1 MVIAIQPI
9 MNKEI
14 LMKKLLP
21 IAAIIATTVSFASL
35 ADSAHS
41 MHMSPP
47 ATNDMQKELSQSMD
61 KMHSDMAKSMNEQ
74 NADIAFAQGMIAH
87 HLGAIDM
94 AKIELKY
101 GTDPEMRKLAEEIIN
116 AQGPEI
122 EQMQQWLE
130 KNQNK
135 K

>member
-1 MVIAIQPI
+1 
-9 MNKEI
+9 
-14 LMKKLLP
+14 MKKLLP
-21 IAAIIATTVSFASL
+21 IAAVMLTTMSFNVFANSEH
-35 ADSAHS
+35 SAH
-41 MHMSPP
+41 MSSP
-47 ATNDMQKELSQSMD
+47 AKTDMQKELMQSMN

-74 NADIAFAQGMIAH
+74 NADVAFAEGMIAH

-101 GTDPEMRKLAEEIIN
+101 GTDPEMRKLAENIIN

-122 EQMQQWLE
+122 EQMQKWLE
-130 KNQNK
+130 KNK

>member
-1 MVIAIQPI
+1 
-9 MNKEI
+9 
-14 LMKKLLP
+14 MKKLIP
-21 IAAIIATTVSFASL
+21 IAAILASTLSFVTF
-35 ADSAHS
+35 ADSTHS

-47 ATNDMQKELSQSMD
+47 ATNEMQKELSQSMD
-61 KMHSDMAKSMNEQ
+61 KMHSDMAKSMSEQ

-122 EQMQQWLE
+122 EQMQKWL
-130 KNQNK
+130 KNNQTK